1 MKQTDGTTRSGYG
14 GEFMRGGIAPG
25 WDRLSRWFDGPA
37 SLVAERLLSSRK
49 GAAIRARISE
59 DAEIVHLRPAGK
71 AGSETAIS
79 LSSPET
85 ATLEL
90 ASVVRGKAVEIAA
103 PRTWLIERRI
113 DLPLE
118 AGDHLDGIVAAR
130 IGTLSPLPASEMLYG
145 HRIVQ
150 SDRTSRRMAVA
161 IVLLPRSRAMPLLDI
176 MDKAGARN
184 AEIVAPLSQ
193 GGTVRLHPRRAGAH
207 SGLTATKA
215 LLALLLAASLLGAGA
230 TLVARG
236 VYAGIEARERA
247 AIETRATA
255 ARERIAARLAPDAA
269 GTVPEQ
275 RALEIKNEA
284 ISALGALDDLAAAL
298 PQHAYTTEV
307 VLRDDRLRVT
317 GHTLDVPEVLTA
329 LESSG
334 RFAETGLVG
343 PTTRSEDGTTSL
355 FLLET
360 RPLIRTGGA
369 LR

>member
-25 WDRLSRWFDGPA
+25 WNRLSRWLDGPA
-37 SLVAERLLSSRK
+37 SLVAERLGSSRK
-49 GAAIRARISE
+49 GASVRARVSE
-59 DAEIVHLRPAGK
+59 DAEVVHIRPAGK
-71 AGSETAIS
+71 HGRETAIS

-85 ATLEL
+85 ATGEL
-90 ASVVRGKAVEIAA
+90 APLVRGKAVEIAA
-103 PRTWLIERRI
+103 SRAWLIERRI

-118 AGDHLDGIVAAR
+118 AGDHLDGIVASR

-150 SDRTSRRMAVA
+150 SDRATRRLAVA
-161 IVLLPRSRAMPLLDI
+161 IVLLPRSRAMPLLDM
-176 MDKAGARN
+176 MDKAGARS

-193 GGTVRLHPRRAGAH
+193 GGTARLHPRRAGAR
-207 SGLTATKA
+207 SGATAIKA
-215 LLALLLAASLLGAGA
+215 MLALALSVCVLAAGGALA
-230 TLVARG
+230 ARI
-236 VYAGIEARERA
+236 VYADIEARERA
-247 AIETRATA
+247 AIETRAAA
-255 ARERIAARLAPDAA
+255 ARERITARLAPDAA

-298 PQHAYTTEV
+298 PQHAYATEV
-307 VLRDDRLRVT
+307 VLRDGRLRVT

-334 RFAETGLVG
+334 RFSESGLVG
-343 PTTRSEDGTTSL
+343 PTTRSEDGATSL